1 MGRMCAMNAIATEG
15 RGMKMLL
22 VGAVG
27 VLTLQVLLFWC
38 YMVFVER
45 SGSIVVRGVLGAIFV
60 AAMLG
65 LWVALSNFLGGYVP
79 PPTTD

>member
-38 YMVFVER
+38 YMVVVER
-45 SGSIVVRGVLGAIFV
+45 SGSIVVRGVLGAILV
-60 AAMLG
+60 
-65 LWVALSNFLGGYVP
+65 S
-79 PPTTD
+79 

>member
-1 MGRMCAMNAIATEG
+1 MCAMNAIATEG

-38 YMVFVER
+38 YMVVVER
-45 SGSIVVRGVLGAIFV
+45 SGSIVVRGVLGAILV
-60 AAMLG
+60 
-65 LWVALSNFLGGYVP
+65 S
-79 PPTTD
+79 

>member
-1 MGRMCAMNAIATEG
+1 MCAMNAIAAEG

-27 VLTLQVLLFWC
+27 ILTLQVLLFWC
-38 YMVFVER
+38 YMVLVER
-45 SGSIVVRGVLGAIFV
+45 SGSIVVRGVLGAVFV

-65 LWVALSNFLGGYVP
+65 LWVALSNLLGCYVL
-79 PPTTD
+79 PPTTA

>member
-1 MGRMCAMNAIATEG
+1 MGRMCAMNAIAAEG

-22 VGAVG
+22 VGAVV

-38 YMVFVER
+38 YMVLVER

-60 AAMLG
+60 
-65 LWVALSNFLGGYVP
+65 S
-79 PPTTD
+79 

>member
-38 YMVFVER
+38 YMVLVER
-45 SGSIVVRGVLGAIFV
+45 SGSIVVRGVLGAILV
-60 AAMLG
+60 
-65 LWVALSNFLGGYVP
+65 S
-79 PPTTD
+79 

>member
-1 MGRMCAMNAIATEG
+1 MCAMNAIATEG

-22 VGAVG
+22 VGAVV

-38 YMVFVER
+38 YMVLVER

-60 AAMLG
+60 
-65 LWVALSNFLGGYVP
+65 S
-79 PPTTD
+79 

>member
-22 VGAVG
+22 VGAVV

-38 YMVFVER
+38 YMVLVER

-60 AAMLG
+60 
-65 LWVALSNFLGGYVP
+65 S
-79 PPTTD
+79 

>member
-1 MGRMCAMNAIATEG
+1 MNAIATEG

-38 YMVFVER
+38 YMVLVER
-45 SGSIVVRGVLGAIFV
+45 SGSILVGGVLGTVFV
-60 AAMLG
+60 ATMLD
-65 LWVALSNFLGGYVP
+65 LWVALSNLLGGYVP

>member
-1 MGRMCAMNAIATEG
+1 MNAIATEG
-15 RGMKMLL
+15 RGMKVLL

-38 YMVFVER
+38 YMVLVER

-60 AAMLG
+60 
-65 LWVALSNFLGGYVP
+65 S
-79 PPTTD
+79 

>member
-1 MGRMCAMNAIATEG
+1 MCAMNAIATEG

-38 YMVFVER
+38 YMVLVER
-45 SGSIVVRGVLGAIFV
+45 SGSIVVRGVLGAILV
-60 AAMLG
+60 
-65 LWVALSNFLGGYVP
+65 S
-79 PPTTD
+79 